1 MRLDAQGRWRPFAD
15 VPAPIEINPNAMVV
29 TSTHVFAGTLSRGLL
44 VYDRQAE
51 RWTTFETG
59 LPSMNVTA
67 LAVDSEALYVGTDN
81 GIVRIMG
88 QTFSH
93 L

>member
-1 MRLDAQGRWRPFAD
+1 
-15 VPAPIEINPNAMVV
+15 
-29 TSTHVFAGTLSRGLL
+29 